1 MEGNRFRE
9 NNNILNPMGAKE
21 TKFNCPNAFISS
33 DRRNFQSFGQTV
45 QTENTPKVKPHQ
57 SHHNVSNI

>member
-1 MEGNRFRE
+1 MIILINKIILYMEGNRFRE

-33 DRRNFQSFGQTV
+33 DRRNFQSFG
-45 QTENTPKVKPHQ
+45 
-57 SHHNVSNI
+57 